1 MRKPLSL
8 VPVLVAIA
16 LLVSATWSESAAQ
29 TGKSKG
35 GGGGTAGLYQKHCA
49 KCHLANGKGLESLKP
64 PDMTSEKWQKEHTD
78 EAIAKNIRD
87 GKGVMP
93 GYKDILTPAQITAMV
108 KYVRAFGPK
117 PAKPAK
123 K

>member
-8 VPVLVAIA
+8 ALVLVAIVV
-16 LLVSATWSESAAQ
+16 LVSATWHESAAQ
-29 TGKSKG
+29 TGKG
-35 GGGGTAGLYQKHCA
+35 GGSGAAAVYQKHCA
-49 KCHLANGKGLESLKP
+49 KCHGADGKGIKSLEP
-64 PDMTSEKWQKEHTD
+64 PDFTSEKWQKETTNA
-78 EAIAKNIRD
+78 AIAKGIRE

-93 GYKDILTPAQITAMV
+93 GFKDTLTAAQITAMV
-108 KYVRAFGPK
+108 KYTRAFGPK

>member
-8 VPVLVAIA
+8 VLALVAIA
-16 LLVSATWSESAAQ
+16 VLVSATWRESAAQ
-29 TGKSKG
+29 TGKGKG
-35 GGGGTAGLYQKHCA
+35 GGGVAAVYQKHCA
-49 KCHLANGKGLESLKP
+49 KCHGADGKGIESLKP
-64 PDMTSEKWQKEHTD
+64 PDFTSEKWQKENTNA
-78 EAIAKNIRD
+78 AIAKGIRE

-93 GYKDILTPAQITAMV
+93 GFKDTLTPAQITAMV
-108 KYVRAFGPK
+108 KYLRAFGPK

>member
-8 VPVLVAIA
+8 VLVLVAIA
-16 LLVSATWSESAAQ
+16 ILVSANWRESAAQ
-29 TGKSKG
+29 TGKG
-35 GGGGTAGLYQKHCA
+35 GGGVAAVYEKHCA
-49 KCHLANGKGLESLKP
+49 KCHGADGKGIKSLEP
-64 PDMTSEKWQKEHTD
+64 PDFTSEKWQKENTNA
-78 EAIAKNIRD
+78 AIAKGIRE

-93 GYKDILTPAQITAMV
+93 GFKDTLTAAQITALV
-108 KYVRAFGPK
+108 RHTRAFGPK

>member
-1 MRKPLSL
+1 MRKPLSF
-8 VPVLVAIA
+8 VFVLVAIA
-16 LLVSATWSESAAQ
+16 LLVSATWRESAAQ
-29 TGKSKG
+29 TGKG
-35 GGGGTAGLYQKHCA
+35 GGAAAAVYQKHCA
-49 KCHLANGKGLESLKP
+49 KCHGADGKGIESLKP
-64 PDMTSEKWQKEHTD
+64 PDFTSEKWQKEHTN
-78 EAIAKNIRD
+78 AVIAKDIRE

-93 GYKDILTPAQITAMV
+93 GFKDTLTAAQVTAMV

>member
-8 VPVLVAIA
+8 VLILIAIA
-16 LLVSATWSESAAQ
+16 VLVSATWRESAAQ
-29 TGKSKG
+29 TGKG
-35 GGGGTAGLYQKHCA
+35 GSGTAALYQKHCA
-49 KCHLANGKGLESLKP
+49 KCHGADGKGIESLKP
-64 PDMTSEKWQKEHTD
+64 PDFTSEKWQKENTNA
-78 EAIAKNIRD
+78 AITKGIRE

-93 GYKDILTPAQITAMV
+93 GYQDTLTAAQITAMV

>member
-1 MRKPLSL
+1 MRKSLSL
-8 VPVLVAIA
+8 VLVLVAIA
-16 LLVSATWSESAAQ
+16 VLVSATGLESAAQ
-29 TGKSKG
+29 TGKG
-35 GGGGTAGLYQKHCA
+35 AATGATAVYQKHCA
-49 KCHLANGKGLESLKP
+49 KCHGADGKGIESLKP
-64 PDMTSEKWQKEHTD
+64 PDFTSEKWQKENTN
-78 EAIAKNIRD
+78 AVIAKDIRE

-93 GYKDILTPAQITAMV
+93 GFKDTLTAAQITAMV